1 MRIRR
6 ICSDDS
12 DFLSESEQLLRELVE
27 RGHDE
32 DRTKRGIAKV
42 NTNNREEL
50 LLYKEKVQT
59 NRIPLVLT
67 YNRNLPKIKEV
78 IDNTWDTLLIN
89 SKEASKFS
97 EKPILALRK
106 NKNLKD
112 LLGQTRISKG
122 KVVKKSDKEIGK
134 CSPCRS
140 RIDTKCCNHIKTTST
155 FQNQAKSRV
164 FNIFHH
170 VNCKSKNAI
179 YLVECQKCNDKPY
192 VGKVEG
198 QGMNK
203 RLNKHRNDAKSHNSI
218 PVDRHFL
225 EPGHNFER
233 HFKFTVIEVIDK
245 PNFSK
250 DRTRDL
256 LLHREDFWIKK
267 LNTMQ
272 PYGFNENLNFPSS

>member
-106 NKNLKD
+106 
-112 LLGQTRISKG
+112 
-122 KVVKKSDKEIGK
+122 KKI
-134 CSPCRS
+134 
-140 RIDTKCCNHIKTTST
+140 
-155 FQNQAKSRV
+155 
-164 FNIFHH
+164 
-170 VNCKSKNAI
+170 
-179 YLVECQKCNDKPY
+179 
-192 VGKVEG
+192 
-198 QGMNK
+198 
-203 RLNKHRNDAKSHNSI
+203 
-218 PVDRHFL
+218 
-225 EPGHNFER
+225 
-233 HFKFTVIEVIDK
+233 
-245 PNFSK
+245 
-250 DRTRDL
+250 
-256 LLHREDFWIKK
+256 
-267 LNTMQ
+267 
-272 PYGFNENLNFPSS
+272 